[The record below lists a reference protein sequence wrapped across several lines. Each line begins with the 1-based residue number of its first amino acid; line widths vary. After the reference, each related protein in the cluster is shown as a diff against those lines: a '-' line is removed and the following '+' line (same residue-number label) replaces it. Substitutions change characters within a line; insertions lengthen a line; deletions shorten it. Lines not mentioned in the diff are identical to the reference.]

1 MNGYR
6 LKINPPCPTDFYSLH
21 PSDFLN
27 SSQHTFCFL
36 CGSNQI
42 APLKNFTRHGLLK
55 CRHCNFVFMDKI
67 PSVEELKLYY
77 SNYSYSGDRVKYIS
91 QHTIKSYHKLLDEME
106 PYRKTNRL
114 LDSGCGLGWFL
125 AEAKK
130 RGWEV
135 YGTEFSSSAV
145 SICSEKGI
153 NMMEGALSVSMF
165 EKDFFD
171 VITSIEVMEHINN
184 PHDELKAITG
194 LLRNGGLFYC
204 TTPNFNS
211 AMRYYLGAD
220 YNVIEYP
227 EHLSYYTR
235 STLNRLAA
243 MHNLKNV
250 RFLSTGIS
258 VTRLKQSAGKVS
270 VKSSATKSEDEMLRD
285 NIESK
290 RYMQIAK
297 QFINSVL
304 TLTNTGLTLKGYYE
318 KSQA

>member
-1 MNGYR
+1 M
-6 LKINPPCPTDFYSLH
+6 KKF
-21 PSDFLN
+21 
-27 SSQHTFCFL
+27 Q
-36 CGSNQI
+36 
-42 APLKNFTRHGLLK
+42 KHGLMQ
-55 CRHCNFVFMDKI
+55 CRHCKFVFMGKI
-67 PSVEELKLYY
+67 PSADELKTYY
-77 SNYSYSGDRVKYIS
+77 SNYSYSGDRVNFIS

-106 PYRKTNRL
+106 RYRKTNRL

-135 YGTEFSSSAV
+135 YGTEFSSAAV
-145 SICSEKGI
+145 KICSDKGI
-153 NMMEGALSVSMF
+153 KMKEGALSVSMF
-165 EKDFFD
+165 EENFFD
-171 VITSIEVMEHINN
+171 VITSFEVIEHINN
-184 PHDELKAITG
+184 PHDELNAIST

-235 STLNRLAA
+235 STLNRLAE
-243 MHNLKNV
+243 MHGLKNV

-258 VTRLKQSAGKVS
+258 ITRLKQSVGKEEGIVH
-270 VKSSATKSEDEMLRD
+270 SSKSEDEKLRD
-285 NIESK
+285 SIESK
-290 RYMQIAK
+290 WYMKAIKQI
-297 QFINSVL
+297 INSAL

-318 KSQA
+318 KPQA